1 MNPST
6 PIETL
11 AESLDSAFPVN
22 YPYFD
27 EDEDED
33 SEDVSDCFY
42 DENLCDDDSLGDEDA
57 DELASEGN
65 GQDNR
70 LADRTSE
77 ILQNYRAF
85 LHEYD
90 VESAGHGL
98 NTPEDGCRD
107 LQYHEHRIRN
117 HGGTDK
123 DTCLLRDF
131 SMPHIP
137 LGSTNSDRKE
147 KRNYEMM
154 RPLLG
159 SKRVRFGIFLSLGM
173 LAAMVVVISAP
184 AKGTTNNTTSD
195 SDPNR
200 FAEVA
205 YVLGREEGHED
216 ETLPHHSRI
225 IPTNKILT
233 EPVNIDE
240 NESDS
245 NDLESASTTPIAT
258 GSSASLNDV
267 IPTFQ
272 VNIDEKE
279 SHSNDLESASTTP
292 IATGSAAPL
301 NDVIPN
307 FQVST
312 AENFPQNEEISIENK
327 DEVTEEG
334 TESPVNIMASA
345 ISHIIEPAST
355 ATAATSTAAPL
366 DMIQIVHEKFKPLWL
381 GSGEGWNGG
390 SREDAV
396 EFCRSIRGK
405 EICPYSVMCPNGPG
419 KSLMAGRRPVD
430 FSGEGEQYAPANILS
445 HTIWVM
451 VGVKDGDLST
461 TCMLQEQLEM
471 NPSSWDLSTEFAGE
485 RKHIMCCTMPT
496 EV

>member
-27 EDEDED
+27 EDDD
-33 SEDVSDCFY
+33 SEDNSDCMY
-42 DENLCDDDSLGDEDA
+42 DESLCDDDSLGDEDA
-57 DELASEGN
+57 DEFASEGN

-90 VESAGHGL
+90 VESAAHEL
-98 NTPEDGCRD
+98 DPPEDGRRD
-107 LQYHEHRIRN
+107 LQYHEHRARN

-123 DTCLLRDF
+123 ATCLLRDF
-131 SMPHIP
+131 SMPHAS
-137 LGSTNSDRKE
+137 LGSANSDRKG

-173 LAAMVVVISAP
+173 LAAIVVVICAP
-184 AKGTTNNTTSD
+184 TKGTTNIGTSD

-216 ETLPHHSRI
+216 ETLPHHSSI
-225 IPTNKILT
+225 IPTNKLLT

-240 NESDS
+240 KESES
-245 NDLESASTTPIAT
+245 NDLESASTAPIAT
-258 GSSASLNDV
+258 G
-267 IPTFQ
+267 T
-272 VNIDEKE
+272 
-279 SHSNDLESASTTP
+279 
-292 IATGSAAPL
+292 AAPL
-301 NDVIPN
+301 NDAIPT
-307 FQVST
+307 FQIGT
-312 AENFPQNEEISIENK
+312 AENFPQNEEISIKNK
-327 DEVTEEG
+327 DEVVEERTEA
-334 TESPVNIMASA
+334 PVNIMASA
-345 ISHIIEPAST
+345 TSHIIEPAST
-355 ATAATSTAAPL
+355 ATAATSTAAPI
-366 DMIQIVHEKFKPLWL
+366 DMIQIVHEEFKPLWF

-390 SREDAV
+390 SPEDAV

-419 KSLMAGRRPVD
+419 QSLMAGRRPVD
-430 FSGEGEQYAPANILS
+430 FSGEGEQYAPATILS

-461 TCMLQEQLEM
+461 TCMPQEQLEM
-471 NPSSWDLSTEFAGE
+471 NPSSWDLSAEFVGE
-485 RKHIMCCTMPT
+485 RKHIMCCTIPP